1 MQSRAKVRT
10 HTHTV
15 HRMHS
20 AEQHR
25 RMHCSIAAAEAAVA
39 EAAAIISGSSLCLTM
54 RIILYP
60 IISLDISF
68 LLSHS
73 LSLTPIAAST
83 ARGQTVCPDLR

>member
-1 MQSRAKVRT
+1 
-10 HTHTV
+10 
-15 HRMHS
+15 
-20 AEQHR
+20 
-25 RMHCSIAAAEAAVA
+25 MHCSMAAAEAAVA

-68 LLSHS
+68 SLSH
-73 LSLTPIAAST
+73 SLTPIAAST